1 MFRSVAFGLALI
13 MAFSLHVSAES
24 NEEARQRL
32 QEEIASCQQR
42 KEEKK
47 VVAETPVDLGL
58 HSVVKKDEYP
68 QQSITVE
75 YSDVA
80 AMFGYGNVEEQQD
93 LYNGYDV
100 SKYSVWGV
108 LYDSSTIIQP
118 YSYQSY
124 VQGNGSYVVGCS
136 DDEFVWLK
144 YIVAAEAGNQG
155 LTGMQMVAEVVV
167 NRVLDSRFP
176 NTIQEVIFAPGQ
188 FTPVSDGAFYTAY
201 NNLPQS
207 IQLECDTAV
216 RNALAGSSIAQG
228 AIYFRTAHYHDNT
241 TPIMQYGAHYFS
253 K

>member
-1 MFRSVAFGLALI
+1 MFRSLISGLAIALLI
-13 MAFSLHVSAES
+13 SLPVSAET
-24 NEEARQRL
+24 NEEAKQRL
-32 QEEIASCQQR
+32 KDEIAMCQQR
-42 KEEKK
+42 ETSKK
-47 VVAETPVDLGL
+47 SVATQSEDLGL
-58 HSVVKKDEYP
+58 HSIAKIDEYP
-68 QQSITVE
+68 QQSIAVE
-75 YSDVA
+75 HSDVA
-80 AMFGYGNVEEQQD
+80 AMCGYVDTGDTTIYE
-93 LYNGYDV
+93 GYDV

-118 YSYQSY
+118 YSYQSFN
-124 VQGNGSYVVGCS
+124 QGGYVVSCS

-188 FTPVSDGAFYTAY
+188 FTPVSDGAFYSAY
-201 NNLPQS
+201 NSLPAAT
-207 IQLECDTAV
+207 QLECDTAV

-228 AIYFRTAHYHDNT
+228 AIYFRTAHYHDGT
-241 TPIMQYGAHYFS
+241 TPIIQYGAHYFS